1 MNFPVALSGEE
12 LFFFFVFIDVLF
24 QADIS
29 DISGISNYSN
39 VKNLNNLK

>member
-12 LFFFFVFIDVLF
+12 LFFFIFIGLLF
-24 QADIS
+24 QADLS
-29 DISGISNYSN
+29 DTSGMSNYSN